1 MGNGKSIAANVNS
14 QTELI
19 QSIYGI
25 AAELS
30 ESYKDKYLNP
40 KFCTSVALIYND
52 RLMNYRKQDLLGVS
66 TTLGLAVDQPGLK
79 QQICDGI
86 IKHYTDRLNM
96 IAIIQKSTSFC
107 SDRVYALTSG
117 PACTGNPEIFD
128 QGGCAAAGGRW
139 DPYIVPP
146 EEEIP
151 ENKQWYNYVEHMQ
164 DIYIRTLARLR
175 DILMQLKNFDQDITD
190 ERLKDLSLEVEQLIA
205 NMTDN
210 CSQMYKLALT
220 TPTYTRE
227 ELRMQKQDIE
237 VSKKESAARKAAL
250 LAANGLEPVQE
261 QKAGGRRKSKA
272 ARPKAR
278 KGN

>member
-19 QSIYGI
+19 QSIYAI
-25 AAELS
+25 ASELS

-40 KFCTSVALIYND
+40 KFCTTLALIYND
-52 RLMNYRKQDLLGVS
+52 RLMNYRKQDLLGVT
-66 TTLGLAVDQPGLK
+66 TTLGLAVDQPGIK
-79 QQICDGI
+79 QQICDSI

-96 IAIIQKSTSFC
+96 ISIIQQSTSFC

-117 PACTGNPEIFD
+117 PVCTGNPEIFD
-128 QGGCAAAGGRW
+128 QGACAAAGGRW
-139 DPYIVPP
+139 DPFIVPP
-146 EEEIP
+146 EEEIA
-151 ENKQWYNYVEHMQ
+151 ENEQWYNYVRHMQ

-175 DILMQLKNFDQDITD
+175 DILVQLKDFDQDITD

-227 ELRMQKQDIE
+227 ELRMQQQDVE
-237 VSKKESAARKAAL
+237 TSKKEAAARNAAL
-250 LAANGLEPVQE
+250 HAARGLQPVQ
-261 QKAGGRRKSKA
+261 QSAGGKKRRLKKY
-272 ARPKAR
+272 
-278 KGN
+278 